1 MKPGLLV
8 ALLTCAVAAA
18 GAAVG
23 GTHALPMLALYPA
36 LGVLPGMA
44 LVGVLFPSGS
54 RRLRAVV
61 GLALA
66 PLVASTLGWLLVI
79 LGMAPVAAARAIAL
93 GAGLVWIVAEARTSR
108 APKPAPAGDE
118 TRWVR
123 RATLLAIGT
132 ALLVAIP
139 PLVNV
144 LARVRSD
151 SWVHAGI
158 VWDVLDLGFPP
169 QDPRFAGLTLNYVWF
184 YNWFI
189 GLLCSFHRQDPFA
202 FMAMLNV
209 ADTAVLVGLVF
220 ALGHALWG
228 RAADAFG
235 AAVVAL
241 GGLAAGAWILAPL
254 VGLKGL
260 TGNVRGLDAVLAE
273 YHVPGFGSWRIL
285 YDLTAPFAHMVN
297 VFDKVTLGT
306 ALNYSWIMMLL
317 MLLAVVRWLAGGSR
331 AWLPVVAL
339 AALGQ
344 LLFHGVVGLS
354 AIPVTVGALVVAF
367 VLPSIGLPAP
377 GRGRTVAALAALAV
391 GALAGLPYTRA
402 ISAGWS
408 AGKSGLQHAFL
419 APQPQ
424 MLWTL
429 GTACIVV
436 GALAFAPARRLA
448 RAHATGAFLV
458 VWTLG
463 MLAFAAIVNLPE
475 DNESKFAFQVHFGL
489 ALFAGGALA
498 PWLAGIARRRGRAA
512 AALVFAALFA
522 AVPLLA
528 IQAMALAP
536 TVGYP
541 SEIEAGAAERA
552 AYAWLARETPRES
565 IVVDSEFRDAIMVL
579 APRRLFC
586 GSPLGPTRAAFPADQ
601 IAERHAV
608 MIDLY
613 GERAGMANTRSV
625 LRRLAA
631 PVYVVYRA
639 NRAKPGLPPEPHPLP
654 ATLGEG
660 FDLVYDHAGVRI
672 FGLRPLRPET
682 PSPTPAGGS
691 RP

>member
-8 ALLTCAVAAA
+8 AIITCAVAAA
-18 GAAVG
+18 GVLLG
-23 GTHALPMLALYPA
+23 GTHAVAMLAVYPA

-44 LVGVLFPSGS
+44 FAGLLFPTASP
-54 RRLRAVV
+54 RLRAVV
-61 GLALA
+61 GLAIA
-66 PLVASTLGWLLVI
+66 PLVASTLGWALVVV
-79 LGMAPVAAARAIAL
+79 GMTPVAAARAIAL
-93 GAGLVWIVAEARTSR
+93 GAGLVWIATETRTAR
-108 APKPAPAGDE
+108 APMPAPADDE
-118 TRWVR
+118 SRWVCR
-123 RATLLAIGT
+123 TNLLAVGT

-228 RAADAFG
+228 RAGDAFG
-235 AAVVAL
+235 AALVAL

-260 TGNVRGLDAVLAE
+260 TGQVRGLDAVLVE
-273 YHVPGFGSWRIL
+273 YHLPGFGSWRIL

-297 VFDKVTLGT
+297 VLEKFTIGT
-306 ALNYSWIMMLL
+306 AINYAWIMMLL
-317 MLLAVVRWLAGGSR
+317 MLLAVVRWLAGGTR
-331 AWLPVVAL
+331 AWLLVAAL

-354 AIPVTVGALVVAF
+354 AIPVTMGALAVTLM
-367 VLPSIGLPAP
+367 LPWIGLPAP
-377 GRGRTVAALAALAV
+377 ERGRVLAALVAV
-391 GALAGLPYTRA
+391 AGGVLAGLPYTRA

-408 AGKSGLQHAFL
+408 AGKTGLQHSFL

-429 GTACIVV
+429 LTACFVV

-448 RAHATGAFLV
+448 RAHATGSFLV
-458 VWTLG
+458 AWTLG
-463 MLAFAAIVNLPE
+463 MLVFGAIVNLPV

-489 ALFAGGALA
+489 ALFAGGALG
-498 PWLAGIARRRGRAA
+498 PWLAGIARRRGRGVAA
-512 AALVFAALFA
+512 IVFVALFA
-522 AVPLLA
+522 AAPLLTL
-528 IQAMALAP
+528 QAMALAP

-541 SEIEAGAAERA
+541 SEIEAGEAERA
-552 AYAWLARETPRES
+552 AYAWLAQETPRES
-565 IVVDSEFRDAIMVL
+565 IVVDSDFRDAVMVM
-579 APRRLFC
+579 APRRLYC
-586 GSPLGPTRAAFPADQ
+586 GSPEGPTKAAFPADQ
-601 IAERHAV
+601 VAERHAV
-608 MIDLY
+608 MKDLY
-613 GERAGMANTRSV
+613 APTADLSRARAS
-625 LRRLAA
+625 LARLPA

-639 NRAKPGLPPEPHPLP
+639 NRARPNLPPELHPLP
-654 ATLGEG
+654 VSLGEG
-660 FDLVYDHAGVRI
+660 FDVVYDHAGVRI
-672 FGLRPLRPET
+672 FGLRPET